1 MARLHGSKNRKT
13 LLREA
18 EEVLEH
24 SRAPHE
30 IADSVHVME
39 TVMMHFFNQALSKK
53 HWGKPEAEVT
63 AAMKDALMAA
73 ERVAPFRHPKLAAM
87 KLAGD
92 PSNPLRM
99 MDNATAEEL
108 KAEIMRHLRILA
120 PVLDLEP
127 LIALADGSATPDA
140 RQDAAGN
147 DARPPH
153 HVKKRSGRHGNRCLA
168 GASTGS

>member
-1 MARLHGSKNRKT
+1 MARLQGSRNRKT

-53 HWGKPEAEVT
+53 HLGKPEAEVS
-63 AAMKDALMAA
+63 AAMKEALMAA
-73 ERVAPFRHPKLAAM
+73 ERVAPFRHPTLGAV

-92 PSNPLRM
+92 VNNPLRM
-99 MDNATAEEL
+99 LDTASKDEL
-108 KAEIMRHLRILA
+108 KA
-120 PVLDLEP
+120 
-127 LIALADGSATPDA
+127 
-140 RQDAAGN
+140 
-147 DARPPH
+147 
-153 HVKKRSGRHGNRCLA
+153 
-168 GASTGS
+168 STSIRTLH

>member
-30 IADSVHVME
+30 IADSVHVLE
-39 TVMMHFFNQALSKK
+39 HVMMYFYTLALSKK
-53 HWGKPEAEVT
+53 HLGKPEAEVN

-87 KLAGD
+87 KLAGG

-108 KAEIMRHLRILA
+108 KAEIVKHLRILA
-120 PVLDLEP
+120 PVLELDTIPELRG
-127 LIALADGSATPDA
+127 LALANASADVP
-140 RQDAAGN
+140 
-147 DARPPH
+147 
-153 HVKKRSGRHGNRCLA
+153 
-168 GASTGS
+168 

>member
-1 MARLHGSKNRKT
+1 
-13 LLREA
+13 
-18 EEVLEH
+18 
-24 SRAPHE
+24 
-30 IADSVHVME
+30 
-39 TVMMHFFNQALSKK
+39 MMHFYAQALSKK
-53 HWGKPEAEVT
+53 HLGKPEAEVN

-87 KLAGD
+87 KLAGG

-108 KAEIMRHLRILA
+108 KAEIIRHLRILA

-127 LIALADGSATPDA
+127 LMALADGSATPDVP
-140 RQDAAGN
+140 QDAAGN

-153 HVKKRSGRHGNRCLA
+153 RVKKRSARHGDQCLA
-168 GASTGS
+168 GTSTGS